1 MALKQTNRKHDVIAI
16 QIVDKFEL
24 ELPPLG
30 YLLLRDAETGEMVEV
45 NTGDSR
51 KRRAFHERQEKAQR
65 ELRKLFLSAKIDSIQ
80 LRTGEPYAGAL
91 GRFFETRER
100 RRRHG

>member
-1 MALKQTNRKHDVIAI
+1 
-16 QIVDKFEL
+16 VDKFEL

-30 YLLLRDAETGEMVEV
+30 YLLLRDAETSELVEV

-51 KRRAFHERQEKAQR
+51 KRKAFAERQARAQR
-65 ELRKLFLSAKIDSIQ
+65 ELKKLFSSAHIDAIQ
-80 LRTGEPYAGAL
+80 LRAGDPYAGAL
-91 GRFFETRER
+91 ARFFETREK